1 MHIDIYSDVACPWC
15 YLGKRRLEQ
24 ALERFDEDVTVRWR
38 PFQLD
43 PSAPTEPTPLQPALA
58 AKFGGLDRVRPMN
71 DQLTELGRAA
81 GLDYRFADAQ
91 HVNTFPAHRLAW
103 YAEREGY
110 GIAVADGL
118 FRAYFTEG
126 RNVADPAVLL
136 EVGVAAGLERE
147 ALSAFLDSEEGNA
160 EVAAELAEAQQLG
173 ITGVP
178 TYVLAGKY
186 AVSGAQEPDTLLE
199 VLDEVRRR
207 ESATTPLTTLGDT
220 SDTQAGTCTDDS
232 CAL

>member
-1 MHIDIYSDVACPWC
+1 MDIDIYSDVACPWC
-15 YLGKRRLEQ
+15 YLGKRRLEL
-24 ALERFDEDVTVRWR
+24 ALERFDGDVTVRWR

-58 AKFGGLDRVRPMN
+58 AKFGGLDRVRQLN
-71 DQLTELGRAA
+71 DQLAELGRAV
-81 GLDYRFADAQ
+81 GLDYRFGDAQ

-110 GIAVADGL
+110 GIAVTDGL

-126 RNVADPAVLL
+126 RNVADPVVLL

-147 ALSAFLDSEEGNA
+147 ALSAFLDSDEGNA

-199 VLDEVRRR
+199 VLKEVQQR
-207 ESATTPLTTLGDT
+207 ESRTTPLTTLGDT
-220 SDTQAGTCTDDS
+220 TDTQAGTCTDDS
-232 CAL
+232 CAI